1 MDNITTLPGSR
12 TLEFMTEDQLLQQ
25 TSDLLQL
32 LIAAFRSGNYEDIT
46 RPEYADTL
54 AMLRDISASRAE
66 QGFNPSETATFV
78 FSFKD
83 ALLEYLQEEYGESP
97 ERLNTEVIRLSK
109 LIDQLGLVTF
119 ETYALTREEVISQ
132 QSQSLLELSTPVI
145 QLWHEIVLL
154 PLIGVIDTARA
165 SQIIERSY
173 TRLSSPSL
181 AWPSSMLLACRSSTP
196 AWPNI
201 WCAPPVP
208 PPWLARR

>member
-1 MDNITTLPGSR
+1 MASPSDHHRDVADLVALKQCDLLKTWMDNITTLPGSR

-46 RPEYADTL
+46 HPEYADTL

-109 LIDQLGLVTF
+109 LIDQLG
-119 ETYALTREEVISQ
+119 
-132 QSQSLLELSTPVI
+132 
-145 QLWHEIVLL
+145 
-154 PLIGVIDTARA
+154 
-165 SQIIERSY
+165 
-173 TRLSSPSL
+173 
-181 AWPSSMLLACRSSTP
+181 
-196 AWPNI
+196 
-201 WCAPPVP
+201 
-208 PPWLARR
+208 